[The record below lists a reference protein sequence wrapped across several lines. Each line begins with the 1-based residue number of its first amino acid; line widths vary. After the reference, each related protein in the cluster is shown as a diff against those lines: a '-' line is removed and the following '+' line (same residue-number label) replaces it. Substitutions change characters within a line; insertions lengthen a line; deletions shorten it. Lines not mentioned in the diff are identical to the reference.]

1 MNNYTIL
8 TDSSCD
14 LPASLAAELG
24 VKAVPL
30 SVFVDGKQYYNYLDG
45 SDIDPHVFY
54 NQISDGALVTTSAIN
69 MEQVKAVMEGELFMG
84 NDVLFLAFSSSLS
97 GTYNCIAQAA
107 KQLLPRYPKRKIYV
121 VDTLCASLGEGMLV
135 YLASKEKAKGKTIE
149 QVRDFAEEYKH
160 KICHWF
166 TVNDLGQL
174 KRGGRISGVTAL
186 VGSMLQIKPVLHM
199 SKEGKL
205 ESMEKAKGRNASIKA
220 IFNKI
225 EESAINPKS
234 QTIFISHGDCLEDAE
249 KLAKMVK
256 DKYGCP
262 ILINYVGP
270 VIGAHSGKGTLA
282 IFFIGKQR

>member
-1 MNNYTIL
+1 MNKYTII

-14 LPASLAAELG
+14 LSAELAAELG

-45 SDIDPHVFY
+45 SDIEPEVFY

-135 YLASKEKAKGKTIE
+135 YLAAKEKEKGKSIE
-149 QVRDFAEEYKH
+149 EVRDFAEEYKH

-174 KRGGRISGVTAL
+174 KRGGRISGMTAL

-220 IFNKI
+220 IFNKM
-225 EESAINPKS
+225 EETAIDPKS
-234 QTIFISHGDCLEDAE
+234 QTIFISHGDCIEDAE
-249 KLAKMVK
+249 KLSKMVK
-256 DKYGCP
+256 DKYGCEV
-262 ILINYVGP
+262 IINYIGP
-270 VIGAHSGKGTLA
+270 VIGAHAGKGTLA
-282 IFFIGKQR
+282 IFFIGTQR

>member
-1 MNNYTIL
+1 MNKYTII

-14 LPASLAAELG
+14 LSAELAAELG

-45 SDIDPHVFY
+45 SDIEPEVFY

-97 GTYNCIAQAA
+97 GTCNCIAQAA

-135 YLASKEKAKGKTIE
+135 YLAAKEKEKGKSIE
-149 QVRDFAEEYKH
+149 EVRDFSEEYKH

-174 KRGGRISGVTAL
+174 KRGGRISGMTAL

-220 IFNKI
+220 IFNKM
-225 EESAINPKS
+225 EETAIDPKS
-234 QTIFISHGDCLEDAE
+234 QTIFISHGDCIEDAE
-249 KLAKMVK
+249 KLSKMVK
-256 DKYGCP
+256 DKYGCEV
-262 ILINYVGP
+262 IINYIGP
-270 VIGAHSGKGTLA
+270 VIGAHAGKGTLA
-282 IFFIGKQR
+282 IFFIGTQR